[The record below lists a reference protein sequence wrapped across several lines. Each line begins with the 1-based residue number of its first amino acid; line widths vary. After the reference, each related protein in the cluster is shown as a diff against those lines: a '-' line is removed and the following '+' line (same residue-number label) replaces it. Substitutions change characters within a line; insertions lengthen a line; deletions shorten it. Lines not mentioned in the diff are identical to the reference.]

1 MFFNYTFF
9 RLTSKLYFT
18 GDHYVTRSEFLHDDL
33 SLQSLMLT
41 EIKEHLGDSVIE
53 WIEES
58 RQISMICISPENCW
72 YQGDATDKK
81 KKL

>member
-1 MFFNYTFF
+1 
-9 RLTSKLYFT
+9 
-18 GDHYVTRSEFLHDDL
+18 
-33 SLQSLMLT
+33 MLT

-72 YQGDATDKK
+72 YEGDATDKK